1 MNKQKIIAI
10 EAIKKKLL
18 GKRISY
24 SEAYALMDCIA
35 TGKLGDIF
43 VAYFVAASF
52 KEGFTD
58 DELYN
63 LTKAMVKTGEQLD
76 FKGIVADKHSIG
88 GMPGTRTTPIIVS
101 IIAAAGY
108 TIPKLSSRAITSPAG
123 TADVMEVVAKV
134 NFSLNQVKTIVD
146 KTGGCVVW
154 NGRLNLAPADDVIIR
169 VEEPIAFESYDKII
183 ISILAKKVAASS
195 NLLILDVPVGPTMK
209 IKYVKDA
216 QKFSQRFL
224 KLARRFK
231 IKTKIDINHQFQP
244 TGFGIGPQLEMI
256 DVIRV
261 LEQQPDRPLKLEYKT
276 LKLASRLLDLCLQAD
291 NKQTDGL
298 RMAEYLLSSGKA
310 LDKFREI
317 VQAQGGDPALRV
329 DQWEKAKY
337 QQEIKAIK
345 SGRIAIVNNYH
356 LSAIAKILGAPKDK
370 KAGLILHQN
379 FDAEVNNNDIL
390 MELHSESDKRLK
402 KAVQTLTNLPVYE
415 IV

>member
-18 GKRISY
+18 GKRINY
-24 SEAYALMDCIA
+24 SEAYALMDCIT

-76 FKGIVADKHSIG
+76 FKGIVADKHSVG

-134 NFSLNQVKTIVD
+134 NFSLNQIKTIVD
-146 KTGGCVVW
+146 KVGGCVVW
-154 NGRLNLAPADDVIIR
+154 NSRLNLAPADDVIIR
-169 VEEPIAFESYDKII
+169 VEKPIAFESYDKII
-183 ISILAKKVAASS
+183 ISILAKKVVASS

-216 QKFSQRFL
+216 QKFSRRFL
-224 KLARRFK
+224 KLARQFK

-244 TGFGIGPQLEMI
+244 TGFGIGSQLEMI

-261 LEQQPDRPLKLEYKT
+261 LEQQPDRPMKLEYKT

-298 RMAEYLLSSGKA
+298 RVAEYLLSSGKA

-317 VQAQGGDPALRV
+317 VQAQGGNPALRV

-337 QQEIKAIK
+337 Q
-345 SGRIAIVNNYH
+345 
-356 LSAIAKILGAPKDK
+356 P
-370 KAGLILHQN
+370 
-379 FDAEVNNNDIL
+379 
-390 MELHSESDKRLK
+390 
-402 KAVQTLTNLPVYE
+402 
-415 IV
+415 